1 MEFAEEFKDGC
12 NDWRKSKVREWLNG
26 EFLARHI
33 SKEDVLS
40 QTSDLVADNGDD
52 AYGTSE
58 DFVTLLSCDQYR
70 KYRKLIP
77 KYDDW
82 VWTVTPYSCYT
93 GSSDL
98 VRNIIPSGELSYGNA
113 TNSIGVT
120 PTCLFNLDNLNLCRQ
135 AYLITKP
142 NSISDN

>member
-1 MEFAEEFKDGC
+1 
-12 NDWRKSKVREWLNG
+12 
-26 EFLARHI
+26 
-33 SKEDVLS
+33 
-40 QTSDLVADNGDD
+40 LVADNGDD

-58 DFVTLLSCDQYR
+58 DLVTLLSCDQYR
-70 KYRKLIP
+70 KYRKLMP

-82 VWTVTPYSCYT
+82 IWTVTPYSCYT
-93 GSSDL
+93 CHAST
-98 VRNIIPSGELSYGNA
+98 VRYVNPSGELYGTDV

-120 PTCLFNLDNLNLCRQ
+120 PACLFNLDNLNLCRQ